1 MCGDEDATLEAAES
15 ENEDT
20 PADGAAIQDCTAAQE
35 ASSSS
40 RCKKKKKKK
49 KKHKNEQK
57 NEESKQQKWHGTYLH
72 KYILYLPCKLFSRI
86 LLTA

>member
-1 MCGDEDATLEAAES
+1 MCGDEDATLEAAEN

-20 PADGAAIQDCTAAQE
+20 PADGAAIQDCSVALE

-49 KKHKNEQK
+49 KKQK
-57 NEESKQQKWHGTYLH
+57 NEESKEQNGMVHICTNIYCIYHASCLVE
-72 KYILYLPCKLFSRI
+72 YY
-86 LLTA
+86 